1 MKLKIFKKIRDKRF
15 YKKHQEKLKQDLLL
29 RAKEF
34 YKTLPTIK
42 FIDWA
47 TKEDV
52 SKYVKIQCFS
62 LDKKDNKGSFILL

>member
-1 MKLKIFKKIRDKRF
+1 MEGVSELKLFKKLRIKRF
-15 YKKHQEKLKQDLLL
+15 YKAHLEKLKQELLL

-52 SKYVKIQCFS
+52 SKYIEISFLS
-62 LDKKDNKGSFILL
+62 IEKK

>member
-1 MKLKIFKKIRDKRF
+1 MSELRIKRLKDKRF
-15 YKKHQEKLKQDLLL
+15 HRRNKEKLKQELLL

-42 FIDWA
+42 WIDWV

-52 SKYVKIQCFS
+52 SKYVKIQCF
-62 LDKKDNKGSFILL
+62 G

>member
-1 MKLKIFKKIRDKRF
+1 MEVSELRFKRLRDKRF
-15 YKKHQEKLKQDLLL
+15 YRRNKEKLKQELLL

-42 FIDWA
+42 CIDWA

-52 SKYVKIQCFS
+52 SKYVKIRCS
-62 LDKKDNKGSFILL
+62 R